1 MRILKMKRRKDLGYN
16 DFRAK
21 VLKRDKHRC
30 QMPSCKSRR
39 RLQVHHVLTYSST
52 QSLRTESS
60 NGITLCKSCHD
71 SIKNKEHHYA
81 KLFGEIIEINE
92 AKAR

>member
-1 MRILKMKRRKDLGYN
+1 MRQKRNDPGYS

-21 VLKRDKHRC
+21 VLKRDKRKC
-30 QMPSCKSRR
+30 QMPGCKSRR

-52 QSLRTESS
+52 SSLRTESS
-60 NGITLCKSCHD
+60 NGITLCRTCHD

-81 KLFGEIIEINE
+81 QLFTEIIYQNE
-92 AKAR
+92 NK